1 MTKDLWKPRI
11 RPKSLIKNKIEKEDG
26 NNEVMYLSFMRIR
39 TLPAS
44 AASLA
49 FISNKFLACSLKR
62 CNLVSISEL
71 CKLKLTAASENSDT
85 AASVLR
91 SKRFLIDVH
100 VTLSPASNKDSTLL
114 ASARV
119 ICFYAGGT
127 YHDLIIWLSRVTYIA
142 PRTLTDCDISEGNTL
157 YFAIISDNIWQ
168 ISFSRNFEASHS
180 LCWMAASERAQYW
193 R

>member
-1 MTKDLWKPRI
+1 
-11 RPKSLIKNKIEKEDG
+11 
-26 NNEVMYLSFMRIR
+26 
-39 TLPAS
+39 
-44 AASLA
+44 
-49 FISNKFLACSLKR
+49 
-62 CNLVSISEL
+62 
-71 CKLKLTAASENSDT
+71 
-85 AASVLR
+85 VLR

-127 YHDLIIWLSRVTYIA
+127 YQDLIIWLSRVTYIA